1 MPLPAP
7 GAPAPAPPRGRHR
20 APAPPRRRHAAT
32 ATASRPTLAVVTAG
46 LAAAV
51 VLGSAGWSAAATAV
65 AQAEAL
71 GRTVSGADEV
81 VTAAG
86 GSDAVRFV
94 DVALPT
100 GTRSSDD
107 LPDKSLLAAARVA
120 PLVARGAVVAPRAAL
135 RTAAV
140 APAPRRKPLPGWELG
155 QTPPRE
161 VVRANVSV
169 LAVVRR
175 YFPAAQVGNAM
186 AVVDCESSQ
195 QWWQRGPVNRNG
207 TRDWGL
213 FQFNDGGTLQ
223 GTLTAIGVRYTSLR
237 QAQALALNPDINAR
251 MAIHLYRD
259 RGWSPWVCA
268 YTQGIVAALW
278 SNEPGPMAGR
288 YDVGGDPLPLTPPS
302 PTPAPAPTAPRR
314 PAPRPTPAPTVPR
327 RPTPAP
333 TTPSPT
339 PAPTTPPPE
348 PAPSTPAPDTTG
360 ASSVP
365 GAEGTAVGAAP
376 AGS

>member
-1 MPLPAP
+1 MAQQAP
-7 GAPAPAPPRGRHR
+7 GAPVPAPPRGRHR
-20 APAPPRRRHAAT
+20 APGPARRRHAAT
-32 ATASRPTLAVVTAG
+32 ASSPRTTLGVVAAGLVAVVA
-46 LAAAV
+46 
-51 VLGSAGWSAAATAV
+51 LGSAGWSASSTAV

-71 GRTVSGADEV
+71 GRTLTGTDEV
-81 VTAAG
+81 VAAAG
-86 GSDAVRFV
+86 GGSHVVQLV
-94 DVALPT
+94 DLDVPA

-120 PLVARGAVVAPRAAL
+120 PATARGAVVSGRASLGRAA
-135 RTAAV
+135 AA
-140 APAPRRKPLPGWELG
+140 APRRKPLPGWELG

-175 YFPAAQVGNAM
+175 YFPASQVGNAM

-268 YTQGIVAALW
+268 YTQGIVSALW

-302 PTPAPAPTAPRR
+302 APAAPAPAAPRR
-314 PAPRPTPAPTVPR
+314 PAPRPTPSPTVPR
-327 RPTPAP
+327 RPAPAP
-333 TTPSPT
+333 TTPSPSPSPSSPLPEPVPST
-339 PAPTTPPPE
+339 PSPDTTASSTAPGAQGSVVGTTPP
-348 PAPSTPAPDTTG
+348 
-360 ASSVP
+360 
-365 GAEGTAVGAAP
+365 
-376 AGS
+376 GS

>member
-7 GAPAPAPPRGRHR
+7 GAPAPAQPRGRHR
-20 APAPPRRRHAAT
+20 APGPARRRHAAT
-32 ATASRPTLAVVTAG
+32 ATSPRTTLGVVAAG
-46 LAAAV
+46 LVAAV
-51 VLGSAGWSAAATAV
+51 VLGSAGWSASATAV

-71 GRTVSGADEV
+71 GRTL
-81 VTAAG
+81 T
-86 GSDAVRFV
+86 GSDAVVAGPDGSHALQVADV
-94 DVALPT
+94 DLPA

-120 PLVARGAVVAPRAAL
+120 ATTARGAVVVGRASL
-135 RTAAV
+135 RTAA
-140 APAPRRKPLPGWELG
+140 ATAPRRKPLPGWELG

-175 YFPAAQVGNAM
+175 YFPASQVGNAM

-302 PTPAPAPTAPRR
+302 ATPAPTPTTSRR
-314 PAPRPTPAPTVPR
+314 PAPRPTPSPTVPR
-327 RPTPAP
+327 RPSPAP

-339 PAPTTPPPE
+339 PAPSSPLPE
-348 PAPSTPAPDTTG
+348 PGPSTPSPDTTA
-360 ASSVP
+360 ASTTP
-365 GAEGTAVGAAP
+365 GAQGSVVSAAP
-376 AGS
+376 PGS